1 MMESYD
7 IGTVQYN
14 LCMRMNKAFK
24 AKTPAVRF
32 SNEER
37 EILSYVY
44 YEDNNITD
52 KDRKTLRKVLNI
64 K

>member
-1 MMESYD
+1 MEDYD

-14 LCMRMNKAFK
+14 LCMRMTRAFK
-24 AKTPAVRF
+24 AKVPAVRF
-32 SNEER
+32 SDEER

-44 YEDNNITD
+44 YENEYLTD
-52 KDRKTLRKVLNI
+52 KDRATLRKVLNI